1 MLPNSRRDP
10 NAPSR
15 RDPNAPTDHTGPS
28 DRSAYYHADG
38 NGNGTAMINTSGRL
52 VAHYHY
58 DPYGNLVA
66 MAGPLAQVNRYRYS
80 NKEIQPNSKLY
91 YYGFRFYDPSLQRW
105 INQDP
110 IGEVGGI
117 NLYGF
122 VGNDPAN
129 RWDMLG
135 LKAPHFRPS
144 EGFLAGTSIEAALAF
159 DVSLAFTANAT
170 WDSAVREMYSQADA
184 RLKAGIQKLVAE
196 NVISVREG
204 AGLYIK
210 RRNELVL
217 EFRSRS
223 TPAGRYIAEALKPSS
238 SLPSRETLLAKGKTD
253 ASILGNAAANKKV
266 SAGVTKV
273 AGAARVCTY
282 VTFAF
287 AFYDAATAEPVDRPK
302 IVVGHIGGFTGAIG
316 GAYAVGK
323 IGGAAGTAVGGP
335 PGGAIGAV
343 SGTIIGGI
351 GGGFIGQQV
360 SEQVFDAVVDN

>member
-122 VGNDPAN
+122 VGNDPVNFVDTDGRIAWAPVFKGGLAIGIAIGSSEL
-129 RWDMLG
+129 WDRFVSPHIEDALVEVYLWNPYAETAATGTQVVMT
-135 LKAPHFRPS
+135 LKNAPKM
-144 EGFLAGTSIEAALAF
+144 A
-159 DVSLAFTANAT
+159 
-170 WDSAVREMYSQADA
+170 
-184 RLKAGIQKLVAE
+184 
-196 NVISVREG
+196 
-204 AGLYIK
+204 
-210 RRNELVL
+210 
-217 EFRSRS
+217 S
-223 TPAGRYIAEALKPSS
+223 TDCS
-238 SLPSRETLLAKGKTD
+238 
-253 ASILGNAAANKKV
+253 
-266 SAGVTKV
+266 VTKEF
-273 AGAARVCTY
+273 AETSRRRARDLAQR
-282 VTFAF
+282 FAQVPRKSKGGEDIEWKGLNDKDKHQARIRRDGGKNMGRRDPNSPAKF
-287 AFYDAATAEPVDRPK
+287 EDHPEGHPHLVPGPPHHESPHYHGGIEPVTK
-302 IVVGHIGGFTGAIG
+302 
-316 GAYAVGK
+316 
-323 IGGAAGTAVGGP
+323 
-335 PGGAIGAV
+335 
-343 SGTIIGGI
+343 
-351 GGGFIGQQV
+351 
-360 SEQVFDAVVDN
+360 